1 MPPKTVKIPNKRDAR
16 NRLARHLVSHLQA
29 SEYAQLLDCTPQD
42 VHRLTAAEDDRFGE
56 EIESMIARLQRLVN
70 DG

>member
-16 NRLARHLVSHLQA
+16 NRLAKHLVGHLKA

-42 VHRLTAAEDDRFGE
+42 VHRLTDAEDDRFGE
-56 EIESMIARLQRLVN
+56 EIENMVSRLEKLIIE
-70 DG
+70 